1 MNPYDNLPPEKRRL
15 QRLVDHYN
23 ADALLWRKLARKRRA
38 RRRLLGR
45 ALPRKR
51 LKELDLQEFA
61 AARPPQDCIGERIEQ
76 RVVLPS
82 LCSSRLCG

>member
-1 MNPYDNLPPEKRRL
+1 MNPYHNLPPAQRQL

-38 RRRLLGR
+38 RRRLFGKV
-45 ALPRKR
+45 LPRKR

-61 AARPPQDCIGERIEQ
+61 AARSPQDCIGEWIDQNAPHRN
-76 RVVLPS
+76 R
-82 LCSSRLCG
+82 